1 MHEAINTAV
10 PVDMESRHI
19 IEALRSGIPSRSW
32 EGAFP
37 MRVLKYL
44 RNFRAIL
51 RMSASGR
58 NLPG

>member
-19 IEALRSGIPSRSW
+19 IEALRSGIPSRIVGRCFSD
-32 EGAFP
+32 ARP
-37 MRVLKYL
+37 KIL
-44 RNFRAIL
+44 RAIL